1 MKSRIFKVK
10 KNETVK
16 HTNKL
21 GTILLFVL
29 GLSIT
34 QFQCQNTLKINPNF
48 SQVEFDKMADEVSNG
63 KVLDISAK
71 MFKMEKESYLILD
84 CREENEYEI
93 SHIKNA
99 RRVGFDD
106 FNSSQLEDI
115 SKDAK
120 IVTYCLI
127 GKRSEKIGEK
137 LQDAG
142 YTNVHNLHGS
152 MLSWMNEGNPV
163 IDSRGKQTVKIHGF
177 KKELGFEKYSKV
189 GEVVY

>member
-1 MKSRIFKVK
+1 MK

-106 FNSSQLEDI
+106 F
-115 SKDAK
+115 K
-120 IVTYCLI
+120 
-127 GKRSEKIGEK
+127 
-137 LQDAG
+137 
-142 YTNVHNLHGS
+142 
-152 MLSWMNEGNPV
+152 
-163 IDSRGKQTVKIHGF
+163 
-177 KKELGFEKYSKV
+177 
-189 GEVVY
+189 

>member
-71 MFKMEKESYLILD
+71 MFKWKRNHISFLIAE
-84 CREENEYEI
+84 R
-93 SHIKNA
+93 K
-99 RRVGFDD
+99 
-106 FNSSQLEDI
+106 
-115 SKDAK
+115 
-120 IVTYCLI
+120 
-127 GKRSEKIGEK
+127 
-137 LQDAG
+137 
-142 YTNVHNLHGS
+142 
-152 MLSWMNEGNPV
+152 MNM
-163 IDSRGKQTVKIHGF
+163 K
-177 KKELGFEKYSKV
+177 
-189 GEVVY
+189 